1 METKVLIWA
10 RRCFWAAV
18 AAVAAYAAYLSRAQ
32 FLLWHAD
39 VEGAARLLPPYS
51 GIGYF
56 VRYAFVHFW
65 LPYVIALVVAGVFFA
80 GARWL
85 NASRGGMLFENEEP
99 YFIAMGIFAV
109 GHPAW
114 IFYLCFVFVAY
125 LLLTLTLTL
134 MHGAQARI
142 SFYYFWLPCA
152 AITIALTAYL
162 HQYAWYAA
170 LLI

>member
-1 METKVLIWA
+1 MSIAIWS
-10 RRCFWAAV
+10 RRGFWAVV
-18 AAVAAYAAYLSRAQ
+18 AAVAVYAAHLSRAQ

-39 VEGAARLLPPYS
+39 AEGAARLLPPYS
-51 GIGYF
+51 GMGYF

-65 LPYVIALVVAGVFFA
+65 LQYVIAFVVAGIFFA

-85 NASRGGMLFENEEP
+85 NTRRGGMLFENEEP
-99 YFIAMGIFAV
+99 YFIAIGLFIS

-114 IFYLCFVFVAY
+114 IFYLCFVFVTY
-125 LLLTLTLTL
+125 LFVTLVGAFVY
-134 MHGAQARI
+134 GAQARI

-152 AITIALTAYL
+152 AVTIFLSAYL
-162 HQYAWYAA
+162 RAFTWYIN